1 MVYDCDNPGHI
12 LLFLF
17 VCSPVFLPLG
27 AMEWSMIVT
36 LPGHIHLVLF
46 VCSPVFLPLG
56 ATEWSMIVT
65 LPGHIHLF
73 LFVCSPVFLPLGA
86 MEWSMIVTILVI
98 FSCFCLS
105 VVQCF
110 FLLVPWNSL

>member
-1 MVYDCDNPGHI
+1 MIVTLPGHI

-36 LPGHIHLVLF
+36 LPGHILL
-46 VCSPVFLPLG
+46 
-56 ATEWSMIVT
+56 
-65 LPGHIHLF
+65 
-73 LFVCSPVFLPLGA
+73 
-86 MEWSMIVTILVI
+86 
-98 FSCFCLS
+98 FCLS

-110 FLLVPWNSL
+110 FLLVPWNGL